1 MFEFEQ
7 LSYEDGE
14 RRRRRYEP
22 LTESVRQLIDAT
34 IRTAADDATVATV
47 TAEIDAA
54 TAKLRHDEGDRAFGI
69 SVTPDGRTFSWGNVV
84 IGLRNPVAPPLVVQH
99 DSPDSA
105 HLDVHLGAAYE
116 GPPGHLHG
124 GYSAL
129 VLDHILGAT
138 ASRNDPNTVAATGT
152 ITVRYRRPTRLGL
165 LHAEAA
171 IQRTEGRKVYAVG
184 HLADAEGVTVEA
196 EGLFIVLKP
205 AG

>member
-14 RRRRRYEP
+14 RRRRRYEQ

-47 TAEIDAA
+47 KAEIDAV
-54 TAKLRHDEGDRAFGI
+54 TAKLRHDECERTVGI

-99 DSPDSA
+99 DSPDRA

-138 ASRNDPNTVAATGT
+138 ASRNDPKTVAATGT

-165 LHAEAA
+165 LHAEAS

-196 EGLFIVLKP
+196 EGLFIVMKP
-205 AG
+205 PG

>member
-7 LSYEDGE
+7 ISYEEGV
-14 RRRRRYEP
+14 RRRLRYEP

-34 IRTAADDATVATV
+34 IRTEADDATLSTV
-47 TAEIDAA
+47 KAEIDAA
-54 TAKLRHDEGDRAFGI
+54 TAKLRHYERDGTFGI
-69 SVTPDGRTFSWGNVV
+69 SVTPDGRTFTWGNVV

-129 VLDHILGAT
+129 ILDHILGAT
-138 ASRNDPNTVAATGT
+138 ASHNDHRTAAATGT
-152 ITVRYRRPTRLGL
+152 ITFRYRRPTRLGQ
-165 LHAEAA
+165 LHAEAQ
-171 IQRTEGRKVYAVG
+171 IQRTEGRKVYAIG
-184 HLADAEGVTVEA
+184 HISDAEGVTVEA
-196 EGLFIVLKP
+196 EGLFIVVNQV
-205 AG
+205 G